1 MPDKD
6 ENTGRPKKKEIRGMG
21 CTGGKYKKTGKD
33 GESNALRLEDDLSG
47 AKEERAKSS
56 GGAEGGRG
64 RRK

>member
-1 MPDKD
+1 
-6 ENTGRPKKKEIRGMG
+6 MG

-47 AKEERAKSS
+47 AKEERVKSS
-56 GGAEGGRG
+56 GGAERGRG